1 MVRWVH
7 VMYEIKRKEEGDGG
21 GDAFIV
27 RKVKES
33 DKQGQWKPTVNM
45 TGWRSTVRSLPVF
58 KLEGR

>member
-1 MVRWVH
+1 
-7 VMYEIKRKEEGDGG
+7 MYEIKRKEEGDGG